1 MLVFLQQELGSCNN
15 RITAATAGTSA
26 TARKASTAQR
36 QKQQGSQ
43 KQQDANSGD
52 RQERWNTKKS
62 LISELG
68 TAWAVG
74 NTARC

>member
-1 MLVFLQQELGSCNN
+1 MLDFFTARAGQQQQQDHQQLQVH
-15 RITAATAGTSA
+15 TA

-68 TAWAVG
+68 TAWAV
-74 NTARC
+74 R